1 MSETLDYYNAH
12 AKALCSQYDKAIPE
26 AFHRLLARWITPNTS
41 VLELGCGSGRDARFM
56 AGLGARVTATDGS
69 AGMLSEAR
77 ERKGKPIY
85 RLLSL
90 PASASDVAR
99 LRTDN
104 SDKAFDVVVASAV
117 LMHLNDEAFFRTA
130 RNIAE
135 LTKED
140 GLLILSVPLGHPAD
154 DTRFY
159 AARPVEAIRFTLEDF
174 GFQVLTAE
182 KTNDAAKRAI
192 AWVTLVL
199 RKSRQISRRRQKLQ
213 SVLFEDRK
221 TSTYKLALLRALCE
235 MASSDEDCARVCQEH
250 TVAVPLSRVV
260 EKWIGYYWTLLG
272 TQQIGGTRKTGF
284 ETALKVL
291 TQCFAGDYFAFRRA
305 LESESLSNGAS
316 SALKFVRS
324 KMALAV
330 KKGPITYSG
339 MASGEPVFTH
349 LSAQSSPPRFADD
362 SGFGF
367 ICLDADLWSEMRQT
381 GLLFID
387 SILLQW
393 ADLTARFSRGE
404 TDLADVLPKL
414 LACNGCE
421 RDTGQAR
428 LLYAQKENLTCVWS
442 GKTLLKNRFD
452 VDHILPWSFTH
463 NNALWNL
470 MPASPSVNRAKS
482 DKLPDFE
489 FFYSR
494 KDKITDNWRYL
505 ADTAPNLFRHQV
517 ADSLV
522 PGGLTGSLWWEPLF
536 DATGKRLETIAQ
548 RFGTA
553 RWTL

>member
-56 AGLGARVTATDGS
+56 AGLGACVTATDGS

-159 AARPVEAIRFTLEDF
+159 AARPVEAMRFTLEDF

-182 KTNDAAKRAI
+182 KTNDAAKRAF

-272 TQQIGGTRKTGF
+272 TQQIGGTRKPGF
-284 ETALKVL
+284 EASLTVL
-291 TQCFAGDYFAFRRA
+291 TQCFAGDYFAFRSA
-305 LESESLSNGAS
+305 LESESLSDGAS
-316 SALKFVRS
+316 EALKFVRS
-324 KMALAV
+324 EVALAV

-339 MASGEPVFTH
+339 TASGEPIF
-349 LSAQSSPPRFADD
+349 
-362 SGFGF
+362 
-367 ICLDADLWSEMRQT
+367 
-381 GLLFID
+381 
-387 SILLQW
+387 
-393 ADLTARFSRGE
+393 
-404 TDLADVLPKL
+404 
-414 LACNGCE
+414 
-421 RDTGQAR
+421 
-428 LLYAQKENLTCVWS
+428 
-442 GKTLLKNRFD
+442 
-452 VDHILPWSFTH
+452 
-463 NNALWNL
+463 
-470 MPASPSVNRAKS
+470 SPSFIV
-482 DKLPDFE
+482 F
-489 FFYSR
+489 
-494 KDKITDNWRYL
+494 
-505 ADTAPNLFRHQV
+505 
-517 ADSLV
+517 
-522 PGGLTGSLWWEPLF
+522 
-536 DATGKRLETIAQ
+536 
-548 RFGTA
+548 
-553 RWTL
+553 